1 MLFTNPR
8 NVAVLCAGGE
18 TLRFE
23 GGNRLLAMKKVRAD
37 GQTYNM
43 EGGCRARV
51 KWPSKSSILE
61 TPERERYRHSTSF
74 ADSGLGSSLFGSP
87 PTEQIGG
94 TAASPILRTPTTKAS
109 CPSGSEST
117 PSPLRSFIH
126 ISSYSASFSSPEL
139 WCAPSGSNLRLS
151 NPANATGFRFSGAS
165 MRDSDLRT
173 HGRPLCDVQQL
184 TSSPTTSRPINRF
197 LELPATT
204 STNLSE
210 ENIAQDGSA
219 DVTIPYSQPE
229 TPSKGFGIEMLE
241 RKIFEEDA
249 FSTIA
254 TSTPLRDDEVCF
266 THLRMPP
273 IDTDIY
279 HVPEQANGP
288 LESSICDPSR
298 VGSNPPTEFLFPP
311 NTTPRVSPIKSC
323 SVMRPPLKMFTQSAL
338 STEEGVS
345 SSNDVSKRTVAAE
358 QPVAN
363 PRYKSQPTEHI
374 FRTPKRRFK
383 PFSKGWMKIACGGT
397 AAQIKMTRLAHEF
410 LGSRRSNQAS
420 SDTRLLN

>member
-1 MLFTNPR
+1 
-8 NVAVLCAGGE
+8 
-18 TLRFE
+18 
-23 GGNRLLAMKKVRAD
+23 MKKVRAD

-43 EGGCRARV
+43 EGGCRAHV

-204 STNLSE
+204 STKFVFAGYHAIVDAICLNVIRFYFSLSE

-288 LESSICDPSR
+288 LESSLIVFCIARNIITVVLNSCECFSICDPSR

-338 STEEGVS
+338 STEEVKFESYFNS
-345 SSNDVSKRTVAAE
+345 SFKR
-358 QPVAN
+358 
-363 PRYKSQPTEHI
+363 
-374 FRTPKRRFK
+374 
-383 PFSKGWMKIACGGT
+383 
-397 AAQIKMTRLAHEF
+397 
-410 LGSRRSNQAS
+410 
-420 SDTRLLN
+420 